1 MPTRKNQSTL
11 GDPVQYALCDTI
23 SKTKHKNQKGRVM
36 CREVNRALSACNKM
50 SVKVMNNFES
60 EVVQVIETQNRG
72 LGVDEVASAL
82 RFRYSDVNRK
92 VVAEA
97 LKKLVDKKQL
107 SEEQGVF
114 RNVE

>member
-1 MPTRKNQSTL
+1 
-11 GDPVQYALCDTI
+11 
-23 SKTKHKNQKGRVM
+23 
-36 CREVNRALSACNKM
+36 
-50 SVKVMNNFES
+50 MNDFES

-97 LKKLVDKKQL
+97 LKALVDKKQL
-107 SEEQGVF
+107 SERQGVF
-114 RNVE
+114 RHVE

>member
-1 MPTRKNQSTL
+1 M
-11 GDPVQYALCDTI
+11 
-23 SKTKHKNQKGRVM
+23 H
-36 CREVNRALSACNKM
+36 REVNRTLSACNKM

-60 EVVQVIETQNRG
+60 EVVQVIEMQKRG
-72 LGVDEVASAL
+72 LGVDEVARAL
-82 RFRYSDVNRK
+82 RFRCGDVNRK